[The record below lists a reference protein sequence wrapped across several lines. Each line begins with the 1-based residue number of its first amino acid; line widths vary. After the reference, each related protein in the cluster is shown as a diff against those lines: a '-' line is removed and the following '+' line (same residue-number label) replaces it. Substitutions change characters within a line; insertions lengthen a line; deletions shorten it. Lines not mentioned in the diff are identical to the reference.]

1 MIFKTAATGGQRPQV
16 DEDWGQA
23 SIFINLAN
31 RWYLKTVVGGIGSL
45 RSPIPILL
53 KSQEKILPSVACHGT
68 FLLKKGTRKYI
79 CRCPSSI
86 KKSCDK
92 SQLSVKSFLVAE
104 REGFEPP
111 EPRSSTV
118 FKTAAIDHSAISPG
132 TKVLSFFES
141 ANFFAIF
148 FKKIYLNGESGSFD
162 ITK

>member
-1 MIFKTAATGGQRPQV
+1 MFCFGSVTGACSQETRPPQPMAKPEV

-31 RWYLKTVVGGIGSL
+31 RRYLKTVVGGIGSL
-45 RSPIPILL
+45 RSPIPVLL
-53 KSQEKILPSVACHGT
+53 KLQEKILPSVACHGT

-132 TKVLSFFES
+132 TKVRSFF
-141 ANFFAIF
+141 
-148 FKKIYLNGESGSFD
+148 
-162 ITK
+162 

>member
-1 MIFKTAATGGQRPQV
+1 MGLTTKYTFYSAY
-16 DEDWGQA
+16 
-23 SIFINLAN
+23 NLAN
-31 RWYLKTVVGGIGSL
+31 RRYLKTVVGGIGSL
-45 RSPIPILL
+45 RSPIPVLL
-53 KSQEKILPSVACHGT
+53 KLQEKILPSVACHGT

-132 TKVLSFFES
+132 AKVEHFFGLTKYFHFLFGRLKNLLYFCPLERWQ
-141 ANFFAIF
+141 
-148 FKKIYLNGESGSFD
+148 SGRLRRS
-162 ITK
+162 

>member
-1 MIFKTAATGGQRPQV
+1 MSILS
-16 DEDWGQA
+16 A
-23 SIFINLAN
+23 SITTKYTFYSAYNLAN
-31 RWYLKTVVGGIGSL
+31 RRYLKTIVRGIGSL
-45 RSPIPILL
+45 RSPIPVLL
-53 KSQEKILPSVACHGT
+53 KLQEKILPSVACHGT

-86 KKSCDK
+86 QKSCDK

-132 TKVLSFFES
+132 AKVEHFFVLTKFFC
-141 ANFFAIF
+141 NFFSLTPSKLFIIN
-148 FKKIYLNGESGSFD
+148 KKSMKNFC
-162 ITK
+162 